1 MKESG
6 TITKLDQNVIV
17 RPHAV
22 RTPNMETQ
30 FKTPSRNVIKPKT
43 KGIENRNNKRDIGG
57 VISFLL
63 KLKKTIVK
71 RDENKAIINDI
82 ILSIPGIEKNIKS
95 EVKIISIMNNIIRKV
110 DILLIY
116 LNLASIFWASLLDYL
131 SFSLYFLALSS

>member
-1 MKESG
+1 
-6 TITKLDQNVIV
+6 
-17 RPHAV
+17 
-22 RTPNMETQ
+22 
-30 FKTPSRNVIKPKT
+30 
-43 KGIENRNNKRDIGG
+43 
-57 VISFLL
+57 
-63 KLKKTIVK
+63 VK

-131 SFSLYFLALSS
+131 SFSLYFLALLS